1 MKPTVFL
8 SSFFLLVIT
17 ATCNNQKIT
26 SNMKLTGLIEAAG
39 ITSYQYG
46 SHVLKTDDKTY
57 ALTSGKVDLT
67 ELEGQT
73 YTIIAEKVEG
83 YPVDGG
89 PEYLKVLEIEK

>member
-1 MKPTVFL
+1 MKPTVLL
-8 SSFFLLVIT
+8 SSFFLFIIT
-17 ATCNNQKIT
+17 ATCNNQNVT

-39 ITSYQYG
+39 ITTYQYG
-46 SHVLKTDDKTY
+46 SHVLKTDNKTY